1 MIEVR
6 GLKKTF
12 DGFAALDGA
21 DLSVPRGAV
30 YGLVGP
36 NGAGK
41 TTLLRHLTGVY
52 HQDSGSVTFDGQ
64 PVWENVDVKARIA
77 SIPDD
82 WFYFMQAGL
91 RDMMRFYRGLYP
103 KFDQERF
110 EKLREVFALD
120 EKRPLRRM
128 SKGQQ
133 KQAAFW
139 LALCTMPDYLILD
152 EPVDGLDPVMR
163 RQVWSLILQDVA
175 ERGTTVL
182 VSSHNL
188 RELED
193 VCDHVGVMSRGKLL
207 LEHSRANCRTIPSSS
222 SSPSRARSCPPCRRR
237 SRCCTTRRPGASTR
251 SSAAAAQRN
260 WNSSSPRC
268 TRSLST
274 RCRCHL
280 KKFSSM
286 NWEVRTMRSA
296 TSFFDKTLFRSQLKH
311 TWPLWLGYTALW
323 LFLVPVMLFSELSAY
338 QGGYS
343 AADASYLLLNTGV
356 RGGIFISFFF
366 GLFFAMLAFSHLTQS
381 RATNGFHA
389 LPVRRETIFLTAY
402 LTGLFCQLSTIL
414 VTFLLGAAVSAPLH
428 LSFWSVTGAAMGS
441 AMLEAVFFYSFAVL
455 CMMMTGQI
463 LAAPVFYFVGNIL
476 VPGMEY
482 LLRNFAGNFLYGY
495 SGHTDVALGFL
506 SPPLYMYPEVDI
518 ASIETCESDS
528 YYVTAYALEHRS
540 FMILAAYAL
549 AGLVIALIALLLY
562 RTRKSEMTGSTVA
575 FPWATPIFKYGVAFC
590 TAVALGQ
597 FLYYFLFG
605 QYRSSGNDSLPGTIL
620 CMAAAGLVGYFVAE
634 MLIKKSFRVF
644 RAGAKGAVIVALA
657 LVLLGVAMSFDLTG
671 YEKHVPDE
679 SEIESV
685 YYTFSGMT
693 NVTTDDAD
701 TIRRLTAAH
710 QAIVKNRNEQARI
723 ADAWDADTL
732 SQSDHDDIEPFS
744 LRLTYYLKDGSQL
757 SRSYSLYLR
766 RSDLTVPSSATARVN
781 ALYMCRESVLRR
793 VLGYGCDHLGDTPR
807 FLDSYCY
814 YYDENSNTK
823 DYALTAAQAEQVYA
837 ALMQDVQ
844 DSDNGGSDIFAV
856 QEYQYD
862 PPISFWLELYFEST
876 NEKGRSEVYTL
887 SPHVNGSTPNTLQ
900 VLSELL
906 PELKSNTVTPPSDD
920 GIHTLPATEDVSTT
934 ESVN

>member
-1 MIEVR
+1 
-6 GLKKTF
+6 
-12 DGFAALDGA
+12 
-21 DLSVPRGAV
+21 
-30 YGLVGP
+30 
-36 NGAGK
+36 
-41 TTLLRHLTGVY
+41 
-52 HQDSGSVTFDGQ
+52 
-64 PVWENVDVKARIA
+64 
-77 SIPDD
+77 
-82 WFYFMQAGL
+82 
-91 RDMMRFYRGLYP
+91 
-103 KFDQERF
+103 
-110 EKLREVFALD
+110 
-120 EKRPLRRM
+120 
-128 SKGQQ
+128 
-133 KQAAFW
+133 
-139 LALCTMPDYLILD
+139 
-152 EPVDGLDPVMR
+152 
-163 RQVWSLILQDVA
+163 
-175 ERGTTVL
+175 
-182 VSSHNL
+182 
-188 RELED
+188 
-193 VCDHVGVMSRGKLL
+193 
-207 LEHSRANCRTIPSSS
+207 
-222 SSPSRARSCPPCRRR
+222 
-237 SRCCTTRRPGASTR
+237 
-251 SSAAAAQRN
+251 
-260 WNSSSPRC
+260 
-268 TRSLST
+268 
-274 RCRCHL
+274 
-280 KKFSSM
+280 
-286 NWEVRTMRSA
+286 MRSA

-323 LFLVPVMLFSELSAY
+323 LFLVPVALFSELSAY

-343 AADASYLLLNTGV
+343 AVDASYLLLNTGV

-366 GLFFAMLAFSHLTQS
+366 GLFFAMLSFSHLTQS

-389 LPVRRETIFLTAY
+389 LPVRRETIFMTAY

-441 AMLEAVFFYSFAVL
+441 AMLEAVFFYSFAAL
-455 CMMMTGQI
+455 CMMMTGQ
-463 LAAPVFYFVGNIL
+463 
-476 VPGMEY
+476 
-482 LLRNFAGNFLYGY
+482 
-495 SGHTDVALGFL
+495 
-506 SPPLYMYPEVDI
+506 
-518 ASIETCESDS
+518 
-528 YYVTAYALEHRS
+528 
-540 FMILAAYAL
+540 ILAAYAL

-575 FPWATPIFKYGVAFC
+575 FPWAVPVFKYGVAFC
-590 TAVALGQ
+590 TAVSLGQ

-644 RAGAKGAVIVALA
+644 RTGAKGAAIVSLA
-657 LVLLGVAMSFDLTG
+657 LVLLGVTMSFDLTG
-671 YEKHVPDE
+671 YEKRVPDE
-679 SEIESV
+679 SEIESAF
-685 YYTFSGMT
+685 YTFSGMT
-693 NVTTDDAD
+693 DVTTDDAD

-732 SQSDHDDIEPFS
+732 SQSDHDDIEHFS

-862 PPISFWLELYFEST
+862 PPSFWLELYFEST
-876 NEKGRSEVYTL
+876 NEKGRPEVYTL

-900 VLSELL
+900 VLNELL

-920 GIHTLPATEDVSTT
+920 GIHTLPATEDSSTE

>member
-1 MIEVR
+1 
-6 GLKKTF
+6 
-12 DGFAALDGA
+12 
-21 DLSVPRGAV
+21 
-30 YGLVGP
+30 
-36 NGAGK
+36 
-41 TTLLRHLTGVY
+41 
-52 HQDSGSVTFDGQ
+52 
-64 PVWENVDVKARIA
+64 
-77 SIPDD
+77 
-82 WFYFMQAGL
+82 
-91 RDMMRFYRGLYP
+91 
-103 KFDQERF
+103 
-110 EKLREVFALD
+110 
-120 EKRPLRRM
+120 
-128 SKGQQ
+128 
-133 KQAAFW
+133 
-139 LALCTMPDYLILD
+139 
-152 EPVDGLDPVMR
+152 
-163 RQVWSLILQDVA
+163 
-175 ERGTTVL
+175 
-182 VSSHNL
+182 
-188 RELED
+188 
-193 VCDHVGVMSRGKLL
+193 
-207 LEHSRANCRTIPSSS
+207 
-222 SSPSRARSCPPCRRR
+222 
-237 SRCCTTRRPGASTR
+237 
-251 SSAAAAQRN
+251 
-260 WNSSSPRC
+260 
-268 TRSLST
+268 
-274 RCRCHL
+274 
-280 KKFSSM
+280 
-286 NWEVRTMRSA
+286 MRSA

-338 QGGYS
+338 QLGYS

-366 GLFFAMLAFSHLTQS
+366 GLFFAMLSFSHLTQS

-428 LSFWSVTGAAMGS
+428 LSFWSVTAAAMGS
-441 AMLEAVFFYSFAVL
+441 AMLEAVFFYSFAAL
-455 CMMMTGQI
+455 CMVMTGQ
-463 LAAPVFYFVGNIL
+463 
-476 VPGMEY
+476 
-482 LLRNFAGNFLYGY
+482 
-495 SGHTDVALGFL
+495 
-506 SPPLYMYPEVDI
+506 
-518 ASIETCESDS
+518 
-528 YYVTAYALEHRS
+528 
-540 FMILAAYAL
+540 ILAAYAL

-575 FPWATPIFKYGVAFC
+575 FPWAVPVFKYGVAFC
-590 TAVALGQ
+590 TAVSLGQ

-644 RAGAKGAVIVALA
+644 RTGAKGAAIVALA

-671 YEKHVPDE
+671 YEKRVPDE

-876 NEKGRSEVYTL
+876 NEKGRPEVYTL

-906 PELKSNTVTPPSDD
+906 PELKSNIVTPPSDD

>member
-1 MIEVR
+1 
-6 GLKKTF
+6 
-12 DGFAALDGA
+12 
-21 DLSVPRGAV
+21 
-30 YGLVGP
+30 
-36 NGAGK
+36 
-41 TTLLRHLTGVY
+41 
-52 HQDSGSVTFDGQ
+52 
-64 PVWENVDVKARIA
+64 
-77 SIPDD
+77 
-82 WFYFMQAGL
+82 
-91 RDMMRFYRGLYP
+91 
-103 KFDQERF
+103 
-110 EKLREVFALD
+110 
-120 EKRPLRRM
+120 
-128 SKGQQ
+128 
-133 KQAAFW
+133 
-139 LALCTMPDYLILD
+139 
-152 EPVDGLDPVMR
+152 
-163 RQVWSLILQDVA
+163 
-175 ERGTTVL
+175 
-182 VSSHNL
+182 
-188 RELED
+188 
-193 VCDHVGVMSRGKLL
+193 
-207 LEHSRANCRTIPSSS
+207 
-222 SSPSRARSCPPCRRR
+222 
-237 SRCCTTRRPGASTR
+237 
-251 SSAAAAQRN
+251 
-260 WNSSSPRC
+260 
-268 TRSLST
+268 
-274 RCRCHL
+274 
-280 KKFSSM
+280 
-286 NWEVRTMRSA
+286 MRSA

-338 QGGYS
+338 QLGYS
-343 AADASYLLLNTGV
+343 AADASRLLLNTGV

-428 LSFWSVTGAAMGS
+428 LSFWSVTAAAMGS
-441 AMLEAVFFYSFAVL
+441 AMLEAVFFYSFAAL
-455 CMMMTGQI
+455 CMVMTGQI

-506 SPPLYMYPEVDI
+506 SPPLYMYTEVSI

-605 QYRSSGNDSLPGTIL
+605 QYRSSGSDSLPGTIL
-620 CMAAAGLVGYFVAE
+620 CMVAAGLVGYFVAE

-644 RAGAKGAVIVALA
+644 RAGAKGAAIVSLA
-657 LVLLGVAMSFDLTG
+657 LVLLGVTMSFDLTG

-679 SEIESV
+679 SEIESAF
-685 YYTFSGMT
+685 YTFSGMT

-710 QAIVKNRNEQARI
+710 RAIVENRKELARI
-723 ADAWDADTL
+723 AEACDADTL
-732 SQSDHDDIEPFS
+732 PTSQSDYDDMEPFS

-757 SRSYSLYLR
+757 SRSYWVYLR
-766 RSDLTVPSSATARVN
+766 RGDLTVPSSATARVN

-793 VLGYGCDHLGDTPR
+793 VLGYGCEHLGDTPR
-807 FLDSYCY
+807 FLDSYCS
-814 YYDENSNTK
+814 YYDDNAGGK

-856 QEYQYD
+856 QEYLYD
-862 PPISFWLELYFEST
+862 SPTHFSPELYYEST
-876 NEKGRSEVYTL
+876 NEKGRPEVYSL
-887 SPHVNGSTPNTLQ
+887 GPNVNNSTPNTLQ
-900 VLSELL
+900 VLNELL

-920 GIHTLPATEDVSTT
+920 GIDTLPATEDVSTT

>member
-52 HQDSGSVTFDGQ
+52 RQDEGSVRFDGEE
-64 PVWENVDVKARIA
+64 VWENAGVKARIA

-207 LEHSRANCRTIPSSS
+207 LEHSLSELQDYTVKLQLAFE
-222 SSPSRARSCPPCRRR
+222 
-237 SRCCTTRRPGASTR
+237 GASTR
-251 SSAAAAQRN
+251 SSAAAVQRN

-338 QGGYS
+338 QLGYS

-518 ASIETCESDS
+518 ASIETCESGS

-605 QYRSSGNDSLPGTIL
+605 QYRSGGNDSLPGTIL

-644 RAGAKGAVIVALA
+644 RAGAKGAAIVALA

-693 NVTTDDAD
+693 NVTTDDAA

-732 SQSDHDDIEPFS
+732 SQSDHDDIEHFS

-876 NEKGRSEVYTL
+876 NEKGRPEVYTL

-920 GIHTLPATEDVSTT
+920 GIHILPATEDVSTT

>member
-1 MIEVR
+1 
-6 GLKKTF
+6 
-12 DGFAALDGA
+12 
-21 DLSVPRGAV
+21 
-30 YGLVGP
+30 
-36 NGAGK
+36 
-41 TTLLRHLTGVY
+41 
-52 HQDSGSVTFDGQ
+52 
-64 PVWENVDVKARIA
+64 
-77 SIPDD
+77 
-82 WFYFMQAGL
+82 
-91 RDMMRFYRGLYP
+91 
-103 KFDQERF
+103 
-110 EKLREVFALD
+110 
-120 EKRPLRRM
+120 
-128 SKGQQ
+128 
-133 KQAAFW
+133 
-139 LALCTMPDYLILD
+139 
-152 EPVDGLDPVMR
+152 
-163 RQVWSLILQDVA
+163 
-175 ERGTTVL
+175 
-182 VSSHNL
+182 
-188 RELED
+188 
-193 VCDHVGVMSRGKLL
+193 
-207 LEHSRANCRTIPSSS
+207 
-222 SSPSRARSCPPCRRR
+222 
-237 SRCCTTRRPGASTR
+237 
-251 SSAAAAQRN
+251 
-260 WNSSSPRC
+260 
-268 TRSLST
+268 
-274 RCRCHL
+274 
-280 KKFSSM
+280 
-286 NWEVRTMRSA
+286 MRSA

-338 QGGYS
+338 QLGYS
-343 AADASYLLLNTGV
+343 AADASRLLLNTGV

-366 GLFFAMLAFSHLTQS
+366 GLFFAMLSFSHLTQS

-428 LSFWSVTGAAMGS
+428 LSFWSVTAAAMGS
-441 AMLEAVFFYSFAVL
+441 AMLEAVFFYSFAAL
-455 CMMMTGQI
+455 CMVMTGQI

-495 SGHTDVALGFL
+495 SGQTDVALDFL
-506 SPPLYMYPEVDI
+506 SPPLYMYFKVGI

-528 YYVTAYALEHRS
+528 YYVT
-540 FMILAAYAL
+540 AYAL

-644 RAGAKGAVIVALA
+644 RAGAKGAAIVSLA
-657 LVLLGVAMSFDLTG
+657 LVLLGVTMSFDLTG
-671 YEKHVPDE
+671 YEKRVPDE
-679 SEIESV
+679 SEIESAF
-685 YYTFSGMT
+685 YTFSGMT
-693 NVTTDDAD
+693 DVTTDDAD

-710 QAIVKNRNEQARI
+710 QAIVKNRNEQVRI
-723 ADAWDADTL
+723 ADASDADTL
-732 SQSDHDDIEPFS
+732 SQSDYDDIEPFH

-766 RSDLTVPSSATARVN
+766 RSDLTVPSSVTARVN

-793 VLGYGCDHLGDTPR
+793 VLSYGYAHLGDTPR

-862 PPISFWLELYFEST
+862 PPISFWLELYFESVD
-876 NEKGRSEVYTL
+876 EQGRPKVYTL
-887 SPHVNGSTPNTLQ
+887 DPNVNNSTPNTLQ
-900 VLSELL
+900 VLNELL

-920 GIHTLPATEDVSTT
+920 GVDTLPATEDVSAT

>member
-1 MIEVR
+1 
-6 GLKKTF
+6 
-12 DGFAALDGA
+12 
-21 DLSVPRGAV
+21 
-30 YGLVGP
+30 
-36 NGAGK
+36 
-41 TTLLRHLTGVY
+41 
-52 HQDSGSVTFDGQ
+52 
-64 PVWENVDVKARIA
+64 
-77 SIPDD
+77 
-82 WFYFMQAGL
+82 
-91 RDMMRFYRGLYP
+91 
-103 KFDQERF
+103 
-110 EKLREVFALD
+110 
-120 EKRPLRRM
+120 
-128 SKGQQ
+128 
-133 KQAAFW
+133 
-139 LALCTMPDYLILD
+139 
-152 EPVDGLDPVMR
+152 
-163 RQVWSLILQDVA
+163 
-175 ERGTTVL
+175 
-182 VSSHNL
+182 
-188 RELED
+188 
-193 VCDHVGVMSRGKLL
+193 
-207 LEHSRANCRTIPSSS
+207 
-222 SSPSRARSCPPCRRR
+222 
-237 SRCCTTRRPGASTR
+237 
-251 SSAAAAQRN
+251 
-260 WNSSSPRC
+260 
-268 TRSLST
+268 
-274 RCRCHL
+274 
-280 KKFSSM
+280 
-286 NWEVRTMRSA
+286 MRSA

-323 LFLVPVMLFSELSAY
+323 LFLVPVALFSELSAY
-338 QGGYS
+338 QGSYS
-343 AADASYLLLNTGV
+343 AADASSLLLNAGV
-356 RGGIFISFFF
+356 RGGVFISFVF
-366 GLFFAMLAFSHLTQS
+366 GLFFAMLSFSHLTQS

-389 LPVRRETIFLTAY
+389 LPMRRETIFLTAY

-428 LSFWSVTGAAMGS
+428 LSFWSVTAAAMGS
-441 AMLEAVFFYSFAVL
+441 AMLEAVFFYSFAAL

-506 SPPLYMYPEVDI
+506 SPPLYMYTMCTEVAI

-605 QYRSSGNDSLPGTIL
+605 QYRSGGSDSLPGTIL

-634 MLIKKSFRVF
+634 MLIRKSFRVF
-644 RAGAKGAVIVALA
+644 RAGAKGAAIVALA

-671 YEKHVPDE
+671 YEKRVPDE
-679 SEIESV
+679 SEIESAF
-685 YYTFSGMT
+685 YTFSGMT

-710 QAIVKNRNEQARI
+710 RAIVKNRNEQARI

-732 SQSDHDDIEPFS
+732 SQSDYGDIEPFH

-757 SRSYSLYLR
+757 SRSYYVYLR
-766 RSDLTVPSSATARVN
+766 RSELTVPSSVTARVN
-781 ALYMCRESVLRR
+781 ALYMCRESVLCR
-793 VLGYGCDHLGDTPR
+793 VLGYGYEHLGDTPR

-814 YYDENSNTK
+814 YDEKSNSK
-823 DYALTAAQAEQVYA
+823 DYALTAAQAGQVYA

-856 QEYQYD
+856 QEYQYVS
-862 PPISFWLELYFEST
+862 PISFWLELYFEST
-876 NEKGRSEVYTL
+876 NEKGRPEVYTL
-887 SPHVNGSTPNTLQ
+887 GPNVNNSTPNTLQ
-900 VLSELL
+900 VLNELL
-906 PELKSNTVTPPSDD
+906 PELKSNTVTPPSGD
-920 GIHTLPATEDVSTT
+920 GIDTLPATEDASTE

>member
-1 MIEVR
+1 
-6 GLKKTF
+6 
-12 DGFAALDGA
+12 
-21 DLSVPRGAV
+21 
-30 YGLVGP
+30 
-36 NGAGK
+36 
-41 TTLLRHLTGVY
+41 
-52 HQDSGSVTFDGQ
+52 
-64 PVWENVDVKARIA
+64 
-77 SIPDD
+77 
-82 WFYFMQAGL
+82 
-91 RDMMRFYRGLYP
+91 
-103 KFDQERF
+103 
-110 EKLREVFALD
+110 
-120 EKRPLRRM
+120 
-128 SKGQQ
+128 
-133 KQAAFW
+133 
-139 LALCTMPDYLILD
+139 
-152 EPVDGLDPVMR
+152 
-163 RQVWSLILQDVA
+163 
-175 ERGTTVL
+175 
-182 VSSHNL
+182 
-188 RELED
+188 
-193 VCDHVGVMSRGKLL
+193 
-207 LEHSRANCRTIPSSS
+207 
-222 SSPSRARSCPPCRRR
+222 
-237 SRCCTTRRPGASTR
+237 
-251 SSAAAAQRN
+251 
-260 WNSSSPRC
+260 
-268 TRSLST
+268 
-274 RCRCHL
+274 
-280 KKFSSM
+280 
-286 NWEVRTMRSA
+286 MRSA

-441 AMLEAVFFYSFAVL
+441 AMLEAVFFYSFAAL
-455 CMMMTGQI
+455 CMVMTGQI

-495 SGHTDVALGFL
+495 SGHTDVALDFL
-506 SPPLYMYPEVDI
+506 SPPLYMYFKVGI

-620 CMAAAGLVGYFVAE
+620 CMVAAGLVGYFVAE
-634 MLIKKSFRVF
+634 MLIRKSFRVF
-644 RAGAKGAVIVALA
+644 RAGAKGAVIVSLA
-657 LVLLGVAMSFDLTG
+657 FVLLGVAMSFDLTG
-671 YEKHVPDE
+671 YEKRVPDE

-732 SQSDHDDIEPFS
+732 SKSDHDDIEPFS

-766 RSDLTVPSSATARVN
+766 RSELTVPSSATARVN

-793 VLGYGCDHLGDTPR
+793 VLGNGYEHLGDTPR

-814 YYDENSNTK
+814 YDEKSNTK
-823 DYALTAAQAEQVYA
+823 DYALTAAQAGQVYA

-856 QEYQYD
+856 QEYQYVS
-862 PPISFWLELYFEST
+862 PISFWLELYFEST
-876 NEKGRSEVYTL
+876 NEKGRPEVYTL

>member
-1 MIEVR
+1 
-6 GLKKTF
+6 
-12 DGFAALDGA
+12 
-21 DLSVPRGAV
+21 
-30 YGLVGP
+30 
-36 NGAGK
+36 
-41 TTLLRHLTGVY
+41 
-52 HQDSGSVTFDGQ
+52 
-64 PVWENVDVKARIA
+64 
-77 SIPDD
+77 
-82 WFYFMQAGL
+82 
-91 RDMMRFYRGLYP
+91 
-103 KFDQERF
+103 
-110 EKLREVFALD
+110 
-120 EKRPLRRM
+120 
-128 SKGQQ
+128 
-133 KQAAFW
+133 
-139 LALCTMPDYLILD
+139 
-152 EPVDGLDPVMR
+152 
-163 RQVWSLILQDVA
+163 
-175 ERGTTVL
+175 
-182 VSSHNL
+182 
-188 RELED
+188 
-193 VCDHVGVMSRGKLL
+193 
-207 LEHSRANCRTIPSSS
+207 
-222 SSPSRARSCPPCRRR
+222 
-237 SRCCTTRRPGASTR
+237 
-251 SSAAAAQRN
+251 
-260 WNSSSPRC
+260 
-268 TRSLST
+268 
-274 RCRCHL
+274 
-280 KKFSSM
+280 
-286 NWEVRTMRSA
+286 MRSA

-323 LFLVPVMLFSELSAY
+323 LFLVPVALFSELSAY
-338 QGGYS
+338 QGSYS
-343 AADASYLLLNTGV
+343 AADASSLLLNAGV
-356 RGGIFISFFF
+356 RGGVFISFVF
-366 GLFFAMLAFSHLTQS
+366 GLFFAMLSFSHLTQS

-389 LPVRRETIFLTAY
+389 LPMRRETIFLTAY

-506 SPPLYMYPEVDI
+506 SPPLYMYTMCTEVAI

-605 QYRSSGNDSLPGTIL
+605 QYRSGGSDSLPGTIL

-644 RAGAKGAVIVALA
+644 RAGAKGAAIVAGA

-679 SEIESV
+679 SEIESAF
-685 YYTFSGMT
+685 YTFSGMT
-693 NVTTDDAD
+693 HVTTDDAD

-710 QAIVKNRNEQARI
+710 RAIVENRKELVRI
-723 ADAWDADTL
+723 SEAWDADTL
-732 SQSDHDDIEPFS
+732 SQSDYDDIEPFS

-766 RSDLTVPSSATARVN
+766 RSELTAPSSVTARVN
-781 ALYMCRESVLRR
+781 ALYMCRESVLCR
-793 VLGYGCDHLGDTPR
+793 VLGYGYEHLGDTPR

-856 QEYQYD
+856 QEYQYTS
-862 PPISFWLELYFEST
+862 SFSLELYFEST
-876 NEKGRSEVYTL
+876 NEKGRPEVYSL
-887 SPHVNGSTPNTLQ
+887 GPNVNNSTPNTLQ
-900 VLSELL
+900 VLNELL

-920 GIHTLPATEDVSTT
+920 GIHTLPATEDVSTE

>member
-1 MIEVR
+1 
-6 GLKKTF
+6 
-12 DGFAALDGA
+12 
-21 DLSVPRGAV
+21 
-30 YGLVGP
+30 
-36 NGAGK
+36 
-41 TTLLRHLTGVY
+41 
-52 HQDSGSVTFDGQ
+52 
-64 PVWENVDVKARIA
+64 
-77 SIPDD
+77 
-82 WFYFMQAGL
+82 
-91 RDMMRFYRGLYP
+91 
-103 KFDQERF
+103 
-110 EKLREVFALD
+110 
-120 EKRPLRRM
+120 
-128 SKGQQ
+128 
-133 KQAAFW
+133 
-139 LALCTMPDYLILD
+139 
-152 EPVDGLDPVMR
+152 
-163 RQVWSLILQDVA
+163 
-175 ERGTTVL
+175 
-182 VSSHNL
+182 
-188 RELED
+188 
-193 VCDHVGVMSRGKLL
+193 
-207 LEHSRANCRTIPSSS
+207 
-222 SSPSRARSCPPCRRR
+222 
-237 SRCCTTRRPGASTR
+237 
-251 SSAAAAQRN
+251 
-260 WNSSSPRC
+260 
-268 TRSLST
+268 
-274 RCRCHL
+274 
-280 KKFSSM
+280 
-286 NWEVRTMRSA
+286 
-296 TSFFDKTLFRSQLKH
+296 
-311 TWPLWLGYTALW
+311 
-323 LFLVPVMLFSELSAY
+323 MLFSELSAY
-338 QGGYS
+338 QLGYS
-343 AADASYLLLNTGV
+343 AADASRLLLNTGV

-428 LSFWSVTGAAMGS
+428 LSFWSVTAAAMGS
-441 AMLEAVFFYSFAVL
+441 AMLEAVFFYSFAAL
-455 CMMMTGQI
+455 CMVMTGQI

-495 SGHTDVALGFL
+495 SGQTDVALDFL
-506 SPPLYMYPEVDI
+506 SPPLYMYFKVGI

-528 YYVTAYALEHRS
+528 YYVTAYALVRGS
-540 FMILAAYAL
+540 LMILAAYAL

-575 FPWATPIFKYGVAFC
+575 FPWAVPVFKYGVAFC
-590 TAVALGQ
+590 TAVSLGQ

-644 RAGAKGAVIVALA
+644 RAGAKGAAIVALA

-710 QAIVKNRNEQARI
+710 RAIVENRKELARI
-723 ADAWDADTL
+723 AEAWDADTL
-732 SQSDHDDIEPFS
+732 PTSQSDYDDMEPFS

-757 SRSYSLYLR
+757 SRSYWVYLR
-766 RSDLTVPSSATARVN
+766 RGDLTVPSSATARVN
-781 ALYMCRESVLRR
+781 ALYMCRESVLCR
-793 VLGYGCDHLGDTPR
+793 VLGYGYEHLGDTPR

-814 YYDENSNTK
+814 YYDDNSGGK

-844 DSDNGGSDIFAV
+844 DSDNGSSDIFAV
-856 QEYQYD
+856 QEYLYD
-862 PPISFWLELYFEST
+862 SPIHFSPELYFEST
-876 NEKGRSEVYTL
+876 NEKGRPEVYTL
-887 SPHVNGSTPNTLQ
+887 GPNVNNSTPNTLQ

-920 GIHTLPATEDVSTT
+920 GIDTLPATEDVSAT

>member
-1 MIEVR
+1 
-6 GLKKTF
+6 
-12 DGFAALDGA
+12 
-21 DLSVPRGAV
+21 
-30 YGLVGP
+30 
-36 NGAGK
+36 
-41 TTLLRHLTGVY
+41 
-52 HQDSGSVTFDGQ
+52 
-64 PVWENVDVKARIA
+64 
-77 SIPDD
+77 
-82 WFYFMQAGL
+82 
-91 RDMMRFYRGLYP
+91 
-103 KFDQERF
+103 
-110 EKLREVFALD
+110 
-120 EKRPLRRM
+120 
-128 SKGQQ
+128 
-133 KQAAFW
+133 
-139 LALCTMPDYLILD
+139 
-152 EPVDGLDPVMR
+152 
-163 RQVWSLILQDVA
+163 
-175 ERGTTVL
+175 
-182 VSSHNL
+182 
-188 RELED
+188 
-193 VCDHVGVMSRGKLL
+193 
-207 LEHSRANCRTIPSSS
+207 
-222 SSPSRARSCPPCRRR
+222 
-237 SRCCTTRRPGASTR
+237 
-251 SSAAAAQRN
+251 
-260 WNSSSPRC
+260 
-268 TRSLST
+268 
-274 RCRCHL
+274 
-280 KKFSSM
+280 
-286 NWEVRTMRSA
+286 MRSA

-338 QGGYS
+338 QLGYS

-366 GLFFAMLAFSHLTQS
+366 GLFFAMLSFSHLTQS

-389 LPVRRETIFLTAY
+389 LPVRREAIFLTAY

-428 LSFWSVTGAAMGS
+428 LSFWSVTAAAMGS
-441 AMLEAVFFYSFAVL
+441 AMLEAVFFYSFAAL
-455 CMMMTGQI
+455 CMVMTGQI

-495 SGHTDVALGFL
+495 SGQTDVALDFL
-506 SPPLYMYPEVDI
+506 SPPLYMYFKVGI

-528 YYVTAYALEHRS
+528 YYVTAYALVRGS
-540 FMILAAYAL
+540 LMILAAYAL

-575 FPWATPIFKYGVAFC
+575 FPWAVPVFKYGVAFC
-590 TAVALGQ
+590 TAVSLGQ

-634 MLIKKSFRVF
+634 MLIRKSFRVF
-644 RAGAKGAVIVALA
+644 RAGAKGAAIVALA

-671 YEKHVPDE
+671 YEKRVPDE

-710 QAIVKNRNEQARI
+710 RAIVENRKELARI
-723 ADAWDADTL
+723 AEAWDADTL
-732 SQSDHDDIEPFS
+732 PTSQSDYDDMEPFS

-757 SRSYSLYLR
+757 SRSYWVYLR
-766 RSDLTVPSSATARVN
+766 RGDLTVPSSATARVN
-781 ALYMCRESVLRR
+781 ALYTCRESVLCR
-793 VLGYGCDHLGDTPR
+793 VLGYGYEHLGDTPR

-814 YYDENSNTK
+814 YYDDNSGGK
-823 DYALTAAQAEQVYA
+823 DYALTAAQAEQIYA

-856 QEYQYD
+856 QEYLYD
-862 PPISFWLELYFEST
+862 SPTHFSPELYYEST
-876 NEKGRSEVYTL
+876 NEKGRPEVYSL
-887 SPHVNGSTPNTLQ
+887 GPNVNNSTPNTLQ

-920 GIHTLPATEDVSTT
+920 GIHTLPATEDASTE

>member
-1 MIEVR
+1 
-6 GLKKTF
+6 
-12 DGFAALDGA
+12 
-21 DLSVPRGAV
+21 
-30 YGLVGP
+30 
-36 NGAGK
+36 
-41 TTLLRHLTGVY
+41 
-52 HQDSGSVTFDGQ
+52 
-64 PVWENVDVKARIA
+64 
-77 SIPDD
+77 
-82 WFYFMQAGL
+82 
-91 RDMMRFYRGLYP
+91 
-103 KFDQERF
+103 
-110 EKLREVFALD
+110 
-120 EKRPLRRM
+120 
-128 SKGQQ
+128 
-133 KQAAFW
+133 
-139 LALCTMPDYLILD
+139 
-152 EPVDGLDPVMR
+152 
-163 RQVWSLILQDVA
+163 
-175 ERGTTVL
+175 
-182 VSSHNL
+182 
-188 RELED
+188 
-193 VCDHVGVMSRGKLL
+193 
-207 LEHSRANCRTIPSSS
+207 
-222 SSPSRARSCPPCRRR
+222 
-237 SRCCTTRRPGASTR
+237 
-251 SSAAAAQRN
+251 
-260 WNSSSPRC
+260 
-268 TRSLST
+268 
-274 RCRCHL
+274 
-280 KKFSSM
+280 
-286 NWEVRTMRSA
+286 MRSA

-323 LFLVPVMLFSELSAY
+323 LFLVPVALFSALSAY
-338 QGGYS
+338 QGSYS
-343 AADASYLLLNTGV
+343 AADASGLLLNAGV
-356 RGGIFISFFF
+356 RGGVFISFVF
-366 GLFFAMLAFSHLTQS
+366 GLFFAMLSFSHLTQS

-428 LSFWSVTGAAMGS
+428 LSFWSVTAAAMGS
-441 AMLEAVFFYSFAVL
+441 AMLEAVFFYSFAAL

-506 SPPLYMYPEVDI
+506 SPPLYMYTEVSI

-634 MLIKKSFRVF
+634 MLVKKSFRVF
-644 RAGAKGAVIVALA
+644 RAGAKGAVIVSLA
-657 LVLLGVAMSFDLTG
+657 LVLLGVTMSFDLTG
-671 YEKHVPDE
+671 YEKHVPNE

-710 QAIVKNRNEQARI
+710 QAIVKNRNEQARM
-723 ADAWDADTL
+723 AKAWETGTL
-732 SQSDHDDIEPFS
+732 SQSDYDDIEPFS

-766 RSDLTVPSSATARVN
+766 RSDLTVPSSVTA
-781 ALYMCRESVLRR
+781 
-793 VLGYGCDHLGDTPR
+793 R

-823 DYALTAAQAEQVYA
+823 DYALTAAQAGQVYA

-844 DSDNGGSDIFAV
+844 DSDNGSSDIFAV

-876 NEKGRSEVYTL
+876 NEKGRPEVYTL
-887 SPHVNGSTPNTLQ
+887 APEVNGSTPNTLQ
-900 VLSELL
+900 VLNELL
-906 PELKSNTVTPPSDD
+906 PELNSNTVTPPSDD

>member
-1 MIEVR
+1 
-6 GLKKTF
+6 
-12 DGFAALDGA
+12 
-21 DLSVPRGAV
+21 
-30 YGLVGP
+30 
-36 NGAGK
+36 
-41 TTLLRHLTGVY
+41 
-52 HQDSGSVTFDGQ
+52 
-64 PVWENVDVKARIA
+64 
-77 SIPDD
+77 
-82 WFYFMQAGL
+82 
-91 RDMMRFYRGLYP
+91 
-103 KFDQERF
+103 
-110 EKLREVFALD
+110 
-120 EKRPLRRM
+120 
-128 SKGQQ
+128 
-133 KQAAFW
+133 
-139 LALCTMPDYLILD
+139 
-152 EPVDGLDPVMR
+152 
-163 RQVWSLILQDVA
+163 
-175 ERGTTVL
+175 
-182 VSSHNL
+182 
-188 RELED
+188 
-193 VCDHVGVMSRGKLL
+193 
-207 LEHSRANCRTIPSSS
+207 
-222 SSPSRARSCPPCRRR
+222 
-237 SRCCTTRRPGASTR
+237 
-251 SSAAAAQRN
+251 
-260 WNSSSPRC
+260 
-268 TRSLST
+268 
-274 RCRCHL
+274 
-280 KKFSSM
+280 
-286 NWEVRTMRSA
+286 MRSA

-323 LFLVPVMLFSELSAY
+323 LFLVPVMLFSALSAY

-343 AADASYLLLNTGV
+343 AADASYLLLNAGV
-356 RGGIFISFFF
+356 RGGVFISFFF

-402 LTGLFCQLSTIL
+402 LTGLFCQLSSIL

-441 AMLEAVFFYSFAVL
+441 AMLEAVFFYSFAAL

-506 SPPLYMYPEVDI
+506 SPPLYMYTMCTEVAI

-605 QYRSSGNDSLPGTIL
+605 QYRSGGSDSLPGTIL

-644 RAGAKGAVIVALA
+644 RAGAKGAAIVSLA

-671 YEKHVPDE
+671 YEKRVPDE
-679 SEIESV
+679 SEIESAF
-685 YYTFSGMT
+685 YTFSGMT

-710 QAIVKNRNEQARI
+710 RAIVENRKELARI
-723 ADAWDADTL
+723 APASDADTL
-732 SQSDHDDIEPFS
+732 SRSDYDDIEPFS

-757 SRSYSLYLR
+757 SRSYFVYLR

-781 ALYMCRESVLRR
+781 ALYMCRESVLCR
-793 VLGYGCDHLGDTPR
+793 VLGYGYEHLGDTPR

-814 YYDENSNTK
+814 YYDENSGTK
-823 DYALTAAQAEQVYA
+823 DYALTAAQAGQVYA

-844 DSDNGGSDIFAV
+844 DSDNGSSDIFAV
-856 QEYQYD
+856 QEYQYTS
-862 PPISFWLELYFEST
+862 SFSLELYFEST
-876 NEKGRSEVYTL
+876 NEKGRPEVYTL
-887 SPHVNGSTPNTLQ
+887 NPHVNGSTPNTLQ

-920 GIHTLPATEDVSTT
+920 GIDTLPATEDVSTT

>member
-1 MIEVR
+1 
-6 GLKKTF
+6 
-12 DGFAALDGA
+12 
-21 DLSVPRGAV
+21 
-30 YGLVGP
+30 
-36 NGAGK
+36 
-41 TTLLRHLTGVY
+41 
-52 HQDSGSVTFDGQ
+52 
-64 PVWENVDVKARIA
+64 
-77 SIPDD
+77 
-82 WFYFMQAGL
+82 
-91 RDMMRFYRGLYP
+91 
-103 KFDQERF
+103 
-110 EKLREVFALD
+110 
-120 EKRPLRRM
+120 
-128 SKGQQ
+128 
-133 KQAAFW
+133 
-139 LALCTMPDYLILD
+139 
-152 EPVDGLDPVMR
+152 
-163 RQVWSLILQDVA
+163 
-175 ERGTTVL
+175 
-182 VSSHNL
+182 
-188 RELED
+188 
-193 VCDHVGVMSRGKLL
+193 
-207 LEHSRANCRTIPSSS
+207 
-222 SSPSRARSCPPCRRR
+222 
-237 SRCCTTRRPGASTR
+237 
-251 SSAAAAQRN
+251 
-260 WNSSSPRC
+260 
-268 TRSLST
+268 
-274 RCRCHL
+274 
-280 KKFSSM
+280 
-286 NWEVRTMRSA
+286 MRSA

-323 LFLVPVMLFSELSAY
+323 LFLVPVALFSELSAY
-338 QGGYS
+338 QGSYS
-343 AADASYLLLNTGV
+343 AADASSLLLNAGV
-356 RGGIFISFFF
+356 RGGVFISFVF

-455 CMMMTGQI
+455 CMVMTGQI

-506 SPPLYMYPEVDI
+506 SPPLYMYTMCTEVAI

-528 YYVTAYALEHRS
+528 YYVTAYALERGS
-540 FMILAAYAL
+540 LMILAAYAL

-634 MLIKKSFRVF
+634 MLIRKSFRVF
-644 RAGAKGAVIVALA
+644 RAGAKGAAIVALA

-671 YEKHVPDE
+671 YEKRVPDE

-710 QAIVKNRNEQARI
+710 RAIVENRKELARI
-723 ADAWDADTL
+723 APASDADTL

-766 RSDLTVPSSATARVN
+766 RSDLTVPSSVTARVN

-793 VLGYGCDHLGDTPR
+793 ILSYGYEHLGDTPR

-814 YYDENSNTK
+814 YYDENSGTK

-837 ALMQDVQ
+837 ALMRDVQ
-844 DSDNGGSDIFAV
+844 DSDNGSSDIFAV
-856 QEYQYD
+856 QEYQYTS
-862 PPISFWLELYFEST
+862 SFSLELYFEST
-876 NEKGRSEVYTL
+876 NEKGRPEVYTL

-900 VLSELL
+900 VLNELL

>member
-1 MIEVR
+1 
-6 GLKKTF
+6 
-12 DGFAALDGA
+12 
-21 DLSVPRGAV
+21 
-30 YGLVGP
+30 
-36 NGAGK
+36 
-41 TTLLRHLTGVY
+41 
-52 HQDSGSVTFDGQ
+52 
-64 PVWENVDVKARIA
+64 
-77 SIPDD
+77 
-82 WFYFMQAGL
+82 
-91 RDMMRFYRGLYP
+91 
-103 KFDQERF
+103 
-110 EKLREVFALD
+110 
-120 EKRPLRRM
+120 
-128 SKGQQ
+128 
-133 KQAAFW
+133 
-139 LALCTMPDYLILD
+139 
-152 EPVDGLDPVMR
+152 
-163 RQVWSLILQDVA
+163 
-175 ERGTTVL
+175 
-182 VSSHNL
+182 
-188 RELED
+188 
-193 VCDHVGVMSRGKLL
+193 
-207 LEHSRANCRTIPSSS
+207 
-222 SSPSRARSCPPCRRR
+222 
-237 SRCCTTRRPGASTR
+237 
-251 SSAAAAQRN
+251 
-260 WNSSSPRC
+260 
-268 TRSLST
+268 
-274 RCRCHL
+274 
-280 KKFSSM
+280 
-286 NWEVRTMRSA
+286 MRSA

-323 LFLVPVMLFSELSAY
+323 LFLVPVALFSALSAY

-343 AADASYLLLNTGV
+343 ATDASRLLLNTGV

-428 LSFWSVTGAAMGS
+428 LSFWSVTAAAMGS

-455 CMMMTGQI
+455 CMVMTGQI

-506 SPPLYMYPEVDI
+506 SPPLYMYTMCTEVAI

-644 RAGAKGAVIVALA
+644 RAGAKGAAIVSLA
-657 LVLLGVAMSFDLTG
+657 LVLLGVTMSFDLTG
-671 YEKHVPDE
+671 YEKRVPDE
-679 SEIESV
+679 SEIESAF
-685 YYTFSGMT
+685 YTFSGMT
-693 NVTTDDAD
+693 DVTTDDAD

-710 QAIVKNRNEQARI
+710 QAIVKNRNEQVRI
-723 ADAWDADTL
+723 ADASDADTL
-732 SQSDHDDIEPFS
+732 SRSDYDDIEPFH

-766 RSDLTVPSSATARVN
+766 RSDLTVPSSVTARVN
-781 ALYMCRESVLRR
+781 ALYMCRESVLCR
-793 VLGYGCDHLGDTPR
+793 VLGYGYEHLGDTPR

-814 YYDENSNTK
+814 YYDDNSGGK
-823 DYALTAAQAEQVYA
+823 DYALTAAQAGQVYA

-856 QEYQYD
+856 QEYQYAS
-862 PPISFWLELYFEST
+862 PIHFSPELYYESVDE
-876 NEKGRSEVYTL
+876 NGRPKVYTL
-887 SPHVNGSTPNTLQ
+887 GPNVDGSASNALQ

-906 PELKSNTVTPPSDD
+906 PELKPAYYDDVKEEDISD
-920 GIHTLPATEDVSTT
+920 LPATEDVSTT

>member
-52 HQDSGSVTFDGQ
+52 RQDEGSVRFDGEE
-64 PVWENVDVKARIA
+64 VWENAGVKARIA

-139 LALCTMPDYLILD
+139 LALCT
-152 EPVDGLDPVMR
+152 
-163 RQVWSLILQDVA
+163 
-175 ERGTTVL
+175 
-182 VSSHNL
+182 
-188 RELED
+188 
-193 VCDHVGVMSRGKLL
+193 
-207 LEHSRANCRTIPSSS
+207 
-222 SSPSRARSCPPCRRR
+222 
-237 SRCCTTRRPGASTR
+237 
-251 SSAAAAQRN
+251 
-260 WNSSSPRC
+260 
-268 TRSLST
+268 
-274 RCRCHL
+274 
-280 KKFSSM
+280 
-286 NWEVRTMRSA
+286 
-296 TSFFDKTLFRSQLKH
+296 
-311 TWPLWLGYTALW
+311 
-323 LFLVPVMLFSELSAY
+323 
-338 QGGYS
+338 
-343 AADASYLLLNTGV
+343 
-356 RGGIFISFFF
+356 
-366 GLFFAMLAFSHLTQS
+366 MLAFSHLTQS

-441 AMLEAVFFYSFAVL
+441 AMLEAVFFYSFAAL

-644 RAGAKGAVIVALA
+644 RAGAKGAAIVALA

-723 ADAWDADTL
+723 SDAWDADTL

-793 VLGYGCDHLGDTPR
+793 VLGNGYEHLGDTPR

-814 YYDENSNTK
+814 YDEKSNTK
-823 DYALTAAQAEQVYA
+823 DYALTAAQAGQVYA

-856 QEYQYD
+856 QEYQYVS
-862 PPISFWLELYFEST
+862 PISFWLELYFEST
-876 NEKGRSEVYTL
+876 NEKGRPEVYTL
-887 SPHVNGSTPNTLQ
+887 GPNVNNSTPNTLQ

-906 PELKSNTVTPPSDD
+906 PELKSNIVTPPSDD
-920 GIHTLPATEDVSTT
+920 GIHTLPATEDVSTE

>member
-1 MIEVR
+1 
-6 GLKKTF
+6 
-12 DGFAALDGA
+12 
-21 DLSVPRGAV
+21 
-30 YGLVGP
+30 
-36 NGAGK
+36 
-41 TTLLRHLTGVY
+41 
-52 HQDSGSVTFDGQ
+52 
-64 PVWENVDVKARIA
+64 
-77 SIPDD
+77 
-82 WFYFMQAGL
+82 
-91 RDMMRFYRGLYP
+91 
-103 KFDQERF
+103 
-110 EKLREVFALD
+110 
-120 EKRPLRRM
+120 
-128 SKGQQ
+128 
-133 KQAAFW
+133 
-139 LALCTMPDYLILD
+139 
-152 EPVDGLDPVMR
+152 
-163 RQVWSLILQDVA
+163 
-175 ERGTTVL
+175 
-182 VSSHNL
+182 
-188 RELED
+188 
-193 VCDHVGVMSRGKLL
+193 
-207 LEHSRANCRTIPSSS
+207 
-222 SSPSRARSCPPCRRR
+222 
-237 SRCCTTRRPGASTR
+237 
-251 SSAAAAQRN
+251 
-260 WNSSSPRC
+260 
-268 TRSLST
+268 
-274 RCRCHL
+274 
-280 KKFSSM
+280 
-286 NWEVRTMRSA
+286 MRSA

-323 LFLVPVMLFSELSAY
+323 LFLVPVALFSALSAY

-343 AADASYLLLNTGV
+343 TSDASYLLLNAGV
-356 RGGIFISFFF
+356 RGGVFISFVF

-441 AMLEAVFFYSFAVL
+441 AMLEAVFFYSFAAL

-506 SPPLYMYPEVDI
+506 SPPLYMYTMCTEVAI

-597 FLYYFLFG
+597 LLYFFLFG
-605 QYRSSGNDSLPGTIL
+605 QYRSGGSDSLPGTIL
-620 CMAAAGLVGYFVAE
+620 CMVAAGLVGYFVAE

-644 RAGAKGAVIVALA
+644 RAGAKGAAIVALA

-671 YEKHVPDE
+671 YEKRVPDE

-732 SQSDHDDIEPFS
+732 SQSDYADIEPFS

-766 RSDLTVPSSATARVN
+766 RSELTAPSSVTARVN
-781 ALYMCRESVLRR
+781 ALYTCRESVLCR
-793 VLGYGCDHLGDTPR
+793 VLGYGYEHLGDTPR

-814 YYDENSNTK
+814 YYDDNSGGK

-856 QEYQYD
+856 QEYQYTS
-862 PPISFWLELYFEST
+862 SFSLELYFEST
-876 NEKGRSEVYTL
+876 NEKGRPEVYSL
-887 SPHVNGSTPNTLQ
+887 GPNVNNSTPNTLQ

-920 GIHTLPATEDVSTT
+920 GIHTLPATEDVSAT

>member
-1 MIEVR
+1 
-6 GLKKTF
+6 
-12 DGFAALDGA
+12 
-21 DLSVPRGAV
+21 
-30 YGLVGP
+30 
-36 NGAGK
+36 
-41 TTLLRHLTGVY
+41 
-52 HQDSGSVTFDGQ
+52 
-64 PVWENVDVKARIA
+64 
-77 SIPDD
+77 
-82 WFYFMQAGL
+82 
-91 RDMMRFYRGLYP
+91 
-103 KFDQERF
+103 
-110 EKLREVFALD
+110 
-120 EKRPLRRM
+120 
-128 SKGQQ
+128 
-133 KQAAFW
+133 
-139 LALCTMPDYLILD
+139 
-152 EPVDGLDPVMR
+152 
-163 RQVWSLILQDVA
+163 
-175 ERGTTVL
+175 
-182 VSSHNL
+182 
-188 RELED
+188 
-193 VCDHVGVMSRGKLL
+193 
-207 LEHSRANCRTIPSSS
+207 
-222 SSPSRARSCPPCRRR
+222 
-237 SRCCTTRRPGASTR
+237 
-251 SSAAAAQRN
+251 
-260 WNSSSPRC
+260 
-268 TRSLST
+268 
-274 RCRCHL
+274 
-280 KKFSSM
+280 
-286 NWEVRTMRSA
+286 MRSA

-338 QGGYS
+338 QGSYS
-343 AADASYLLLNTGV
+343 AADASGLLLNAGV
-356 RGGIFISFFF
+356 RGGVFISFVF
-366 GLFFAMLAFSHLTQS
+366 GLFFAMLSFSHLTQS

-506 SPPLYMYPEVDI
+506 SPPLYMYTMCTEVAI

-528 YYVTAYALEHRS
+528 YYVTAYALDRRS
-540 FMILAAYAL
+540 LMILALYAL

-590 TAVALGQ
+590 TAAALGQ

-620 CMAAAGLVGYFVAE
+620 CMVAAGLVGYFVAE

-644 RAGAKGAVIVALA
+644 RTGAKGAVIVALA

-671 YEKHVPDE
+671 YEKRVPDE
-679 SEIESV
+679 SEIESAF
-685 YYTFSGMT
+685 YTFSGMT

-766 RSDLTVPSSATARVN
+766 RSDLTAPSSVTARVN
-781 ALYMCRESVLRR
+781 ALYTCRESVLRR
-793 VLGYGCDHLGDTPR
+793 VLGYGCEHLGDTPR

-814 YYDENSNTK
+814 YYDDNSGGK
-823 DYALTAAQAEQVYA
+823 DYSLTAAQAEQVYA

-856 QEYQYD
+856 QEHLYD
-862 PPISFWLELYFEST
+862 SSISFSLELYYEST
-876 NEKGRSEVYTL
+876 NEKGRPEVYSL
-887 SPHVNGSTPNTLQ
+887 GPNVNNSTPNTLQ

>member
-1 MIEVR
+1 
-6 GLKKTF
+6 
-12 DGFAALDGA
+12 
-21 DLSVPRGAV
+21 
-30 YGLVGP
+30 
-36 NGAGK
+36 
-41 TTLLRHLTGVY
+41 
-52 HQDSGSVTFDGQ
+52 
-64 PVWENVDVKARIA
+64 
-77 SIPDD
+77 
-82 WFYFMQAGL
+82 
-91 RDMMRFYRGLYP
+91 
-103 KFDQERF
+103 
-110 EKLREVFALD
+110 
-120 EKRPLRRM
+120 
-128 SKGQQ
+128 
-133 KQAAFW
+133 
-139 LALCTMPDYLILD
+139 
-152 EPVDGLDPVMR
+152 
-163 RQVWSLILQDVA
+163 
-175 ERGTTVL
+175 
-182 VSSHNL
+182 
-188 RELED
+188 
-193 VCDHVGVMSRGKLL
+193 
-207 LEHSRANCRTIPSSS
+207 
-222 SSPSRARSCPPCRRR
+222 
-237 SRCCTTRRPGASTR
+237 
-251 SSAAAAQRN
+251 
-260 WNSSSPRC
+260 
-268 TRSLST
+268 
-274 RCRCHL
+274 
-280 KKFSSM
+280 
-286 NWEVRTMRSA
+286 MRSA

-323 LFLVPVMLFSELSAY
+323 LFLVPVTLFSELSAY

-356 RGGIFISFFF
+356 RGGIFISFVF

-506 SPPLYMYPEVDI
+506 SPPLYMYTMCTEVAI

-620 CMAAAGLVGYFVAE
+620 CMVAAGLVGYFVAE

-644 RAGAKGAVIVALA
+644 RAGAKGAAIVAGA

-671 YEKHVPDE
+671 YEKRVPDE
-679 SEIESV
+679 SEIESAF
-685 YYTFSGMT
+685 YTFSGMT

-710 QAIVKNRNEQARI
+710 RAIAKNRNEQARI

-732 SQSDHDDIEPFS
+732 SQSDYGDIEPFH

-757 SRSYSLYLR
+757 SRSYYVYLR
-766 RSDLTVPSSATARVN
+766 RSELTAPSSVTARVN
-781 ALYMCRESVLRR
+781 ALYTCRESVLCC
-793 VLGYGCDHLGDTPR
+793 VLGYGYEHLGDTPR

-814 YYDENSNTK
+814 YYDDNSGGK
-823 DYALTAAQAEQVYA
+823 DYTLTAAQAEQVYA

-844 DSDNGGSDIFAV
+844 NSDNGSSDIFAV
-856 QEYQYD
+856 QEYLYD
-862 PPISFWLELYFEST
+862 SPTHFSPELYYEST
-876 NEKGRSEVYTL
+876 NEKGRPEVYSL
-887 SPHVNGSTPNTLQ
+887 GPNVNNSTPNTLQ
-900 VLSELL
+900 VLNELL

-920 GIHTLPATEDVSTT
+920 GIHTLPATEDVSTE

>member
-64 PVWENVDVKARIA
+64 PVWENADVKARIA

-207 LEHSRANCRTIPSSS
+207 LEHS
-222 SSPSRARSCPPCRRR
+222 
-237 SRCCTTRRPGASTR
+237 
-251 SSAAAAQRN
+251 
-260 WNSSSPRC
+260 
-268 TRSLST
+268 LSE
-274 RCRCHL
+274 L

-338 QGGYS
+338 QGSYS
-343 AADASYLLLNTGV
+343 AADASRLLLNTGV
-356 RGGIFISFFF
+356 RGGVFISFVF

-402 LTGLFCQLSTIL
+402 LTGLFCQVSSIL

-428 LSFWSVTGAAMGS
+428 LSFWGVTGAAMGS
-441 AMLEAVFFYSFAVL
+441 AMLEAVFFYSFAAL

-506 SPPLYMYPEVDI
+506 SPPLYMYTKVGI

-605 QYRSSGNDSLPGTIL
+605 QYRSGGSDSLPGTIL
-620 CMAAAGLVGYFVAE
+620 CMVAAGLVGYFVAE

-644 RAGAKGAVIVALA
+644 RAGAKGAAIVSLA
-657 LVLLGVAMSFDLTG
+657 LVLLGVTMSFDLTG

-679 SEIESV
+679 SEIESAF
-685 YYTFSGMT
+685 YTFSGMT

-710 QAIVKNRNEQARI
+710 RAIVENRKELARI
-723 ADAWDADTL
+723 AEAWDADTL
-732 SQSDHDDIEPFS
+732 PTSQSDYDDMEPFS

-757 SRSYSLYLR
+757 SRSYWVYLR
-766 RSDLTVPSSATARVN
+766 RGDLTVPSSATARVN
-781 ALYMCRESVLRR
+781 ALYMCRESVLCR
-793 VLGYGCDHLGDTPR
+793 VLGYGYEHLGDTPR

-823 DYALTAAQAEQVYA
+823 DYALTAAQAGQVYA

-876 NEKGRSEVYTL
+876 NEKGRPEVYTL

-906 PELKSNTVTPPSDD
+906 PELKSNTVTLPSDD

>member
-1 MIEVR
+1 
-6 GLKKTF
+6 
-12 DGFAALDGA
+12 
-21 DLSVPRGAV
+21 
-30 YGLVGP
+30 
-36 NGAGK
+36 
-41 TTLLRHLTGVY
+41 
-52 HQDSGSVTFDGQ
+52 
-64 PVWENVDVKARIA
+64 
-77 SIPDD
+77 
-82 WFYFMQAGL
+82 
-91 RDMMRFYRGLYP
+91 
-103 KFDQERF
+103 
-110 EKLREVFALD
+110 
-120 EKRPLRRM
+120 
-128 SKGQQ
+128 
-133 KQAAFW
+133 
-139 LALCTMPDYLILD
+139 
-152 EPVDGLDPVMR
+152 
-163 RQVWSLILQDVA
+163 
-175 ERGTTVL
+175 
-182 VSSHNL
+182 
-188 RELED
+188 
-193 VCDHVGVMSRGKLL
+193 
-207 LEHSRANCRTIPSSS
+207 
-222 SSPSRARSCPPCRRR
+222 
-237 SRCCTTRRPGASTR
+237 
-251 SSAAAAQRN
+251 
-260 WNSSSPRC
+260 
-268 TRSLST
+268 
-274 RCRCHL
+274 
-280 KKFSSM
+280 
-286 NWEVRTMRSA
+286 MRSA

-323 LFLVPVMLFSELSAY
+323 LFLVPAALFSELTAY

-343 AADASYLLLNTGV
+343 AADASSLLLNAGV
-356 RGGIFISFFF
+356 RGGVFISFFF

-476 VPGMEY
+476 FPAMEY

-495 SGHTDVALGFL
+495 SGHVDVTLDFL
-506 SPPLYMYPEVDI
+506 SPPLYMYLRAGI
-518 ASIETCESDS
+518 ASIETCENDS
-528 YYVTAYALEHRS
+528 YYVTAYALERGS

-549 AGLVIALIALLLY
+549 AGLIIALIALLLY

-605 QYRSSGNDSLPGTIL
+605 QYRSGGSDSLPGTIL

-644 RAGAKGAVIVALA
+644 RTGAKGAAIVSLA

-671 YEKHVPDE
+671 YEKRVPDE
-679 SEIESV
+679 SEIESAF
-685 YYTFSGMT
+685 YTFSGMT

-710 QAIVKNRNEQARI
+710 RTIVENRKELARI
-723 ADAWDADTL
+723 AEAWDADTPL

-757 SRSYSLYLR
+757 SRSYFVYLR

-793 VLGYGCDHLGDTPR
+793 VLGYGCEHLGDTPR

-862 PPISFWLELYFEST
+862 SPIHFSPELYYEST
-876 NEKGRSEVYTL
+876 NEKGRPEVYSL
-887 SPHVNGSTPNTLQ
+887 GPNVNNSTPNTLQ
-900 VLSELL
+900 ILNELL

-920 GIHTLPATEDVSTT
+920 GIHTLPATEDVSTE

>member
-1 MIEVR
+1 
-6 GLKKTF
+6 
-12 DGFAALDGA
+12 
-21 DLSVPRGAV
+21 
-30 YGLVGP
+30 
-36 NGAGK
+36 
-41 TTLLRHLTGVY
+41 
-52 HQDSGSVTFDGQ
+52 
-64 PVWENVDVKARIA
+64 
-77 SIPDD
+77 
-82 WFYFMQAGL
+82 
-91 RDMMRFYRGLYP
+91 
-103 KFDQERF
+103 
-110 EKLREVFALD
+110 
-120 EKRPLRRM
+120 
-128 SKGQQ
+128 
-133 KQAAFW
+133 
-139 LALCTMPDYLILD
+139 
-152 EPVDGLDPVMR
+152 
-163 RQVWSLILQDVA
+163 
-175 ERGTTVL
+175 
-182 VSSHNL
+182 
-188 RELED
+188 
-193 VCDHVGVMSRGKLL
+193 
-207 LEHSRANCRTIPSSS
+207 
-222 SSPSRARSCPPCRRR
+222 
-237 SRCCTTRRPGASTR
+237 
-251 SSAAAAQRN
+251 
-260 WNSSSPRC
+260 
-268 TRSLST
+268 
-274 RCRCHL
+274 
-280 KKFSSM
+280 
-286 NWEVRTMRSA
+286 MRSA

-323 LFLVPVMLFSELSAY
+323 LFLVPVALFSELSAY
-338 QGGYS
+338 QGSYS
-343 AADASYLLLNTGV
+343 AADASSLLLNAGV
-356 RGGIFISFFF
+356 RGGVFISFVF
-366 GLFFAMLAFSHLTQS
+366 GLFFAMLSFSHLTQS

-402 LTGLFCQLSTIL
+402 LTGLFCQVSTIL

-428 LSFWSVTGAAMGS
+428 LSFWSVTAAAMGS

-495 SGHTDVALGFL
+495 SGHTDVTLDFL
-506 SPPLYMYPEVDI
+506 SPPLYMYLRVDI

-540 FMILAAYAL
+540 LMILAAYAL

-605 QYRSSGNDSLPGTIL
+605 QYRSSGSDSLPGTIL

-644 RAGAKGAVIVALA
+644 RAGAKGAAIVSLA

-671 YEKHVPDE
+671 YEKRVPNE
-679 SEIESV
+679 SEIESAF
-685 YYTFSGMT
+685 YTFSGMT
-693 NVTTDDAD
+693 HVTTDDAD

-710 QAIVKNRNEQARI
+710 RAIVENRKELVRI
-723 ADAWDADTL
+723 SEAWDADTL
-732 SQSDHDDIEPFS
+732 SQSDYDDIEPFS

-781 ALYMCRESVLRR
+781 ALYMCRESVLCR
-793 VLGYGCDHLGDTPR
+793 VLGYGYGYGYEHLGDTPR

-823 DYALTAAQAEQVYA
+823 DYALTAAQAGQVYA

-856 QEYQYD
+856 QEHLYD
-862 PPISFWLELYFEST
+862 SPIFFWLELYFEST
-876 NEKGRSEVYTL
+876 NEKGRPEVYSL
-887 SPHVNGSTPNTLQ
+887 GPHVNGSTPNTLQ
-900 VLSELL
+900 VLNELL

-920 GIHTLPATEDVSTT
+920 GIHTLPATEDASTE

>member
-1 MIEVR
+1 
-6 GLKKTF
+6 
-12 DGFAALDGA
+12 
-21 DLSVPRGAV
+21 
-30 YGLVGP
+30 
-36 NGAGK
+36 
-41 TTLLRHLTGVY
+41 
-52 HQDSGSVTFDGQ
+52 
-64 PVWENVDVKARIA
+64 
-77 SIPDD
+77 
-82 WFYFMQAGL
+82 
-91 RDMMRFYRGLYP
+91 
-103 KFDQERF
+103 
-110 EKLREVFALD
+110 
-120 EKRPLRRM
+120 
-128 SKGQQ
+128 
-133 KQAAFW
+133 
-139 LALCTMPDYLILD
+139 
-152 EPVDGLDPVMR
+152 
-163 RQVWSLILQDVA
+163 
-175 ERGTTVL
+175 
-182 VSSHNL
+182 
-188 RELED
+188 
-193 VCDHVGVMSRGKLL
+193 
-207 LEHSRANCRTIPSSS
+207 
-222 SSPSRARSCPPCRRR
+222 
-237 SRCCTTRRPGASTR
+237 
-251 SSAAAAQRN
+251 
-260 WNSSSPRC
+260 
-268 TRSLST
+268 
-274 RCRCHL
+274 
-280 KKFSSM
+280 
-286 NWEVRTMRSA
+286 MRSA

-323 LFLVPVMLFSELSAY
+323 LFLVPVALFSALSAY

-356 RGGIFISFFF
+356 RGGVFISFVF

-428 LSFWSVTGAAMGS
+428 LSFWSVTAAAMGS
-441 AMLEAVFFYSFAVL
+441 AMLEAVFFYSFAAL

-518 ASIETCESDS
+518 ASIETCESGS

-605 QYRSSGNDSLPGTIL
+605 QYRSSDNDSLPGTIL

-644 RAGAKGAVIVALA
+644 RAGAKGAAIVALA

-766 RSDLTVPSSATARVN
+766 RSALVRHGARER
-781 ALYMCRESVLRR
+781 ALYVQRVRAPPCPRLRLR
-793 VLGYGCDHLGDTPR
+793 SPR
-807 FLDSYCY
+807 RH
-814 YYDENSNTK
+814 
-823 DYALTAAQAEQVYA
+823 A
-837 ALMQDVQ
+837 ALPRQ
-844 DSDNGGSDIFAV
+844 
-856 QEYQYD
+856 
-862 PPISFWLELYFEST
+862 
-876 NEKGRSEVYTL
+876 
-887 SPHVNGSTPNTLQ
+887 
-900 VLSELL
+900 LL
-906 PELKSNTVTPPSDD
+906 L
-920 GIHTLPATEDVSTT
+920 LLR
-934 ESVN
+934 